1 MEPTR
6 GERPPH
12 ASFIRAHAESVPR
25 TRAPFTHTRRASP
38 ARELHSRTRE
48 GPPRFKGYSEFVI
61 SIHFCYL
68 GRENHL
74 PRPSYPSSGRENHL
88 PRPSYPSSGR
98 ENHLPRPSPP
108 LLDAKSIFRVQVIP
122 LLDAR
127 ATFGV
132 HTNGLKENLC
142 LLSQNSHLFI

>member
-1 MEPTR
+1 MDKTSLRLRKLWSP
-6 GERPPH
+6 
-12 ASFIRAHAESVPR
+12 HAESVPR
-25 TRAPFTHTRRASP
+25 TRALFTHTRRASP

-88 PRPSYPSSGR
+88 PRPS
-98 ENHLPRPSPP
+98 PP
-108 LLDAKSIFRVQVIP
+108 LLDAKIIFRVQAPPLLDAKIIFRVQVIP

-132 HTNGLKENLC
+132 HTNGLKEN
-142 LLSQNSHLFI
+142 